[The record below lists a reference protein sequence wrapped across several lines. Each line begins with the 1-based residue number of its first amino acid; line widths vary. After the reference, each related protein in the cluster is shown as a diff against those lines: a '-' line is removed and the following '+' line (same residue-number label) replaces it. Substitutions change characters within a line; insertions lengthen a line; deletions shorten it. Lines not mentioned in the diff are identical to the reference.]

1 MDQATRL
8 KRHTQLWS
16 AGETSVRRIGIG
28 GVIFAL
34 IVLLKVI
41 EPYHIEFSKW
51 EKKVETQES
60 AYDTVK
66 AERDRIPEIQEKLF
80 EMLIQIENEPWTDE
94 IQKLKDDFRAGRVSQ
109 PRDHSNKTLNAI
121 ATQLQESIV
130 KPLRAATAQ
139 LTEDNVLAAL
149 PDKLDKEIVEWLDRY
164 EDEPWWTTLDRK
176 DDTAAAIGE
185 ELKWVL
191 NDASAAAPKIKAELE
206 AAEKTL
212 AKQLQDA
219 ASEIEALKAEL
230 GKVIDRAMPT
240 WARGIIGVD
249 HLLVLFPWLLAGI
262 AIYLVGTALRSSHHF
277 HAMADGEKWSTEERR
292 DPLLSTSW
300 TLTPRGVT
308 GSIATFATYAA
319 VMGVLGA
326 SLYRSQ
332 HPPHSIDEGSIQ
344 ASVNAIADQSSTSA
358 MVAYAFFAAAI
369 AVVIYALFRDR
380 SEPPSA

>member
-16 AGETSVRRIGIG
+16 AGETSVRRIGVG

-60 AYDTVK
+60 AYDDVK

-130 KPLRAATAQ
+130 KPLQAATAQ

-277 HAMADGEKWSTEERR
+277 HAMADGENWSTEERR

-300 TLTPRGVT
+300 TLTPRGIA